1 MLIALIAALLVAVT
15 PPAPAH
21 ADATDTGTG
30 GRFVAASGRIL
41 DTRSGT
47 GGYSTAMPAGGY
59 RSIQVGGKAGVP
71 TSGVGAVVVNVTAVN
86 MTQQGEVRGRPDGS
100 TASALMLVFDGGGLG
115 TTSNTATIAVGDDGT
130 IQVASDV
137 VTDLVIDVQGYYTA
151 NDDGTAA
158 GGFVSV
164 PGTRI
169 VDSRNGTGVSKAQIA
184 AGSSVTFQVTG
195 NGGVPA
201 GASAVVAN
209 FIVIP
214 AANGGYITPYP
225 AGTSKPQRSLQYAA
239 GVPTSL
245 TAQVALSS
253 DGKLTVADDVN
264 AIDLAVDVQGYFTAT
279 NGGGSVFTPAAG
291 TVYDTRVSP
300 NTALAGQET
309 RAIPVSGQA
318 GVPAVGSGVTAVAL
332 TLTALHAAN
341 SGGNAT
347 VYADGAAKPA
357 TTSIN
362 FAGDSIRTNT
372 VIVAVGSNGKI
383 DLGNYSSD
391 STDYVLELQGWY
403 NALPTGPTTTN
414 VTGSRPSAT
423 NLSFGID
430 DQTSAQVDV
439 ATGNLLVG
447 NSGLSLP
454 GVNASTTIGAAYNS
468 RGWQTAS
475 SIGMAANRWQYAL
488 DGVGSLSAG
497 STGVIYTGPDGS
509 TWLFTVNADGSYTT
523 PAGLQ
528 QTLAKSSTEYT
539 LTSWTSKQVDHF
551 NLNGQPTKVVD
562 GNSNAVAFSYSGATL
577 ASIVST
583 AGAVTTDSS
592 GKPISGA
599 RVANVAYSNEVTTF
613 TQTNGSAT
621 RSIKY
626 SKDGNGN
633 IVSYTDATGATTTF
647 GYSGQDLTSVTAPNG
662 GVTTFTYDSSDR
674 VTEVDQRNT
683 TAGSPGTAVTR
694 LSYAS
699 STQTQVAG
707 PDTST
712 SQAVSAVKNTTYTI
726 DASTHDVKNA
736 VDPDGNTRSASYNAA
751 NNAVSQ
757 SQVGSG
763 DSTSTTTGTYTS
775 NSGQSL
781 DKVASS
787 SGASGSA
794 TYGDSTNPY
803 LPTSMTD
810 GSKNTADGSDN
821 KTTVTYSGQ
830 GNQMTS
836 STGSDKN
843 VQAKVTRNTDGTVQT
858 ATAPGNSGN
867 PTTYVYDGNHQLST
881 VTAPSVTATNGS
893 AALGVKTYTYDAFGR
908 LASETDGNSH
918 TTSFTYDNDDR
929 QLTESFSDGTHAVSN
944 QYDGNGN
951 LTSSTSAS
959 GTITN
964 TYDQQNR
971 LTSTVNTAGGGTI
984 SYTYDK
990 ASNEL
995 TVSAGGGT
1003 ATNTYDPANY
1013 LLTTTLPNASGTE
1026 TQVYK
1031 IDDHGRRTDT
1041 WVDSNAAHTTWTART
1056 HTDYDT
1062 SGRVIRVRSW
1072 TGTGDDSNTLVFD
1085 TSYCFQVATS
1095 SASCDTIQQ
1104 AKPTDAS
1111 KANDSSRLQLATDNI
1126 TGQSTRYG
1134 YAAGRLTSATQA
1146 GGSSNVTWTY
1156 SYNSNG
1162 DRTGAAETGSATSS
1176 QNLTYNAANQIT
1188 SSGYTYDAAGNL
1200 TASPGVTY
1208 TYNGAEQ
1215 MTSSTMGGKTTTYTY
1230 AGADQNEL
1238 LSQSTPGGDSYTYVY
1253 GKSGQLQSQTS
1264 SGLTSFFFDDPTT
1277 GQVLDAINP
1286 DLQVGLY
1293 LVDGIGNPVG
1303 ILTDDGQR
1311 AYSVSFDPYGGRT
1324 VTSGASSPW
1333 YEYLP
1338 FGYKS
1343 GTRITGDGLVKFGLR
1358 WYLPSIGAWTQEDTL
1373 DAPLDP
1379 NNANRY
1385 AFAGDDPIDG
1395 SDPSGKVWVGPTFQV
1410 CAIGCL
1416 NVGLSFN
1423 DKGVDATY
1431 GYGIGPRASATLDIN
1446 GGPGG
1451 DTTGFSHSF
1460 SCGIAD
1466 GGGLDG
1472 GASFSNSWAA
1482 TGYGGFEIG
1491 AGGGCAGTS
1500 EDQVRLIGY

>member
-1 MLIALIAALLVAVT
+1 M
-15 PPAPAH
+15 
-21 ADATDTGTG
+21 
-30 GRFVAASGRIL
+30 

-86 MTQQGEVRGRPDGS
+86 MTQQGEVRGRPDDS

-300 NTALAGQET
+300 NTPIAANSS
-309 RAIPVSGQA
+309 RAIQVSGQA
-318 GVPAVGSGVTAVAL
+318 GVPAVGAGVTAVAL
-332 TLTALHAAN
+332 TLTSLHAAN
-341 SGGNAT
+341 STGDAIAW
-347 VYADGAAKPA
+347 ADGATKPG

-362 FAGDSIRTNT
+362 FSADSIRTNT
-372 VIVAVGSNGKI
+372 VIVPVGSNGKI
-383 DLGNYSSD
+383 DLYNRSGD
-391 STDYVLELQGWY
+391 STDYVFELQGWY
-403 NALPTGPTTTN
+403 NNLPTGPTTTN

-475 SIGMAANRWQYAL
+475 SIGMVANRWQYAL

-509 TWLFTVNADGSYTT
+509 TWLFKVNADGSYTT

-528 QTLAKSSTEYT
+528 QTLAKSSAEYT

-599 RVANVAYSNEVTTF
+599 RVANVAYSNGATTF

-621 RSIKY
+621 RSIRY

-633 IVSYTDATGATTTF
+633 IVGYTDATGATTTF

-694 LSYAS
+694 LSYVS

-707 PDTST
+707 PDTDS
-712 SQAVSAVKNTTYTI
+712 SQTVSAVKNTTYTI
-726 DASTHDVKNA
+726 DASTHDVTKA

-787 SGASGSA
+787 SGASSSA

-803 LPTSMTD
+803 LPTSTTD
-810 GSKNTADGSDN
+810 GSGNT
-821 KTTVTYSGQ
+821 TTVTYNGQ

-836 STGSDKN
+836 STGSDTN
-843 VQAKVTRNTDGTVQT
+843 VQAAVERNSDGTVKT
-858 ATAPGNSGN
+858 ATAPGNAASGSTPKN
-867 PTTYVYDGNHQLST
+867 PTTYAYDGNHQLST
-881 VTAPSVTATNGS
+881 VTPPTGTT
-893 AALGVKTYTYDAFGR
+893 LGVKTYTYDAFGR

-951 LTSSTSAS
+951 LTSSTSAT

-971 LTSTVNTAGGGTI
+971 LTSTVNTAGGGTV

-1003 ATNTYDPANY
+1003 ATNTYDPANT

-1026 TQVYK
+1026 TQVYAT
-1031 IDDHGRRTDT
+1031 DDHGRRTDT
-1041 WVDSNAAHTTWTART
+1041 WVNANAAHTTWTGRT

-1072 TGTGDDSNTLVFD
+1072 TGTGDASNSLVFD
-1085 TSYCFQVATS
+1085 TSYCYQFKTA
-1095 SASCDTIQQ
+1095 SASCDSVQA
-1104 AKPTDAS
+1104 AKPTAAS
-1111 KANDSSRLQLATDNI
+1111 QLNDRSELQLATDNI
-1126 TGQSTRYG
+1126 SHQTTTYG
-1134 YAAGRLTSATQA
+1134 YTAARLTSATQA

-1188 SSGYTYDAAGNL
+1188 SSGYTYDAAGNM

-1238 LSQSTPGGDSYTYVY
+1238 LSQTTPGGDSYMYVY

-1264 SGLTSFFFDDPTT
+1264 AGQTSFFFDDPTT
-1277 GQVLDAINP
+1277 GQVLDAISP

-1293 LVDGIGNPVG
+1293 LVDGIGSPVG

-1311 AYSVSFDPYGGRT
+1311 AYAVSFDPYGNRT
-1324 VTSGASSPW
+1324 VVSGGTSPW
-1333 YEYLP
+1333 FEYLP

-1343 GTRITGDGLVKFGLR
+1343 GIRITGDGLVKFGQR
-1358 WYLPSIGAWTQEDTL
+1358 WYLPVAGGWTQEDTL

-1379 NNANRY
+1379 GNANRY
-1385 AFAGDDPIDG
+1385 AFVGCDPING
-1395 SDPSGKVWVGPTFQV
+1395 SDPTGRVSQCGHAVTGLVFSSLGLIASGVAIVGSVAAEIPSLGWSTALGV
-1410 CAIGCL
+1410 AGVIGF
-1416 NVGLSFN
+1416 GASAY
-1423 DKGVDATY
+1423 GVID
-1431 GYGIGPRASATLDIN
+1431 GIGSVASA
-1446 GGPGG
+1446 
-1451 DTTGFSHSF
+1451 
-1460 SCGIAD
+1460 C
-1466 GGGLDG
+1466 
-1472 GASFSNSWAA
+1472 
-1482 TGYGGFEIG
+1482 
-1491 AGGGCAGTS
+1491 
-1500 EDQVRLIGY
+1500 